1 MKRELTIGEVS
12 ARSGLSVSA
21 LRYYEGKGL
30 IAPPRTRGGQRRYPR
45 AELRR
50 LAFIRVAQ
58 RLGLSL
64 RRIREALARVPDGR
78 APTPADWAAIAAGMQ
93 DELTERIETMTRLRD
108 NLDGCIGCGC
118 LSMSACPL
126 WNPDDAKGAEGP
138 GARLV
143 EGQT

>member
-30 IAPPRTRGGQRRYPR
+30 IAPPRTSGGQRRYPR

-64 RRIREALARVPDGR
+64 RRIREALAEVPDGR
-78 APTPADWAAIAAGMQ
+78 APTPADWSAIAAGMQ

-143 EGQT
+143 EART